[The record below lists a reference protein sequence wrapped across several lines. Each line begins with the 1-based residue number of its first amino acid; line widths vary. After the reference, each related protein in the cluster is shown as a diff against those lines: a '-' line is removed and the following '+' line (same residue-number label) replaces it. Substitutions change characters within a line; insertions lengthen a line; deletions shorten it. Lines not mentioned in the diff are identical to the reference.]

1 MIALRI
7 APISFAALLAVLGF
21 GASAHAVDLAK
32 VNGRV
37 ITDRDLN
44 LALGNLNEGQRASVL
59 KDSSSRRQVL
69 LSVVDQEIL
78 VQQAEKEKLDADAD
92 FKEAAAAFRRQY
104 LTNRVLAKNLG
115 AKLTESAAKRYYED
129 NKTRY
134 GTDQVHALHILVR
147 EEPESK
153 EVFKRAKGLS
163 DDDFKDLAEK
173 ISKDPSAKNNRGDI
187 GFIGRESKTPDFTDP
202 VFAAGEGQV
211 VGPIKTAYGY
221 HIVKVLKKRSGKPL
235 EFDEVKLRVES
246 ELRQHT
252 VQNYVEGL
260 KKQAKLEVD
269 EKALEK
275 M

>member
-1 MIALRI
+1 MNTHRLVSILTLT
-7 APISFAALLAVLGF
+7 AATLLAAG
-21 GASAHAVDLAK
+21 SAFAIDLAK
-32 VNGRV
+32 VNGKI

-78 VQQAEKEKLDADAD
+78 VQEAEKEKLDADAEY
-92 FKEAAAAFRRQY
+92 KEAAAAFRRQY

-115 AKLTESAAKRYYED
+115 AKLTESAAKKFYDSNRNRYS
-129 NKTRY
+129 
-134 GTDQVHALHILVR
+134 TDQVHALHILIR
-147 EEPESK
+147 DEAEAK

-163 DDDFKDLAEK
+163 DDDFRDLAEK
-173 ISKDPSAKNNRGDI
+173 VSKDPSAKNNRGDI

-202 VFAAGEGQV
+202 VFAAAEEAV

-221 HIVKVLKKRSGKPL
+221 HIVKILKKKVGKPL

-252 VQNYVEGL
+252 VQGYVEGL
-260 KKQAKLEVD
+260 KKEAKLEVND
-269 EKALEK
+269 KAVEK

>member
-1 MIALRI
+1 MISCSKRTFKLTGEKRMTKKMIALRI

-104 LTNRVLAKNLG
+104 LTKSIRCPVPWQQKKLGNSQTRRQAQKASSLASLNPG
-115 AKLTESAAKRYYED
+115 
-129 NKTRY
+129 
-134 GTDQVHALHILVR
+134 
-147 EEPESK
+147 
-153 EVFKRAKGLS
+153 
-163 DDDFKDLAEK
+163 
-173 ISKDPSAKNNRGDI
+173 
-187 GFIGRESKTPDFTDP
+187 
-202 VFAAGEGQV
+202 
-211 VGPIKTAYGY
+211 
-221 HIVKVLKKRSGKPL
+221 KVINP
-235 EFDEVKLRVES
+235 
-246 ELRQHT
+246 
-252 VQNYVEGL
+252 
-260 KKQAKLEVD
+260 
-269 EKALEK
+269 
-275 M
+275 

>member
-1 MIALRI
+1 MFIPKFATALTLVTLTGIAA
-7 APISFAALLAVLGF
+7 AP
-21 GASAHAVDLAK
+21 AHAIDLAK
-32 VNGRV
+32 VNGKI

-78 VQQAEKEKLDADAD
+78 VQEAEKEKLDQDGEY
-92 FKEAAAAFRRQY
+92 KEAAAAFRRQY
-104 LTNRVLAKNLG
+104 LTNRVLGKNLG
-115 AKLTESAAKRYYED
+115 SKLTESAAKRFYDD
-129 NKTRY
+129 NKIRY
-134 GTDQVHALHILVR
+134 STDQVHALHILIR
-147 EEPESK
+147 DEPEAK
-153 EVFKRAKGLS
+153 EVLKRAQGLS

-173 ISKDPSAKNNRGDI
+173 VSKDPSAKNNRGDI

-202 VFAAGEGQV
+202 VFAAAEGQV
-211 VGPIKTAYGY
+211 VGPIKTAFGY

-246 ELRQHT
+246 ELRQQT
-252 VQNYVEGL
+252 VQGYVEGL

-269 EKALEK
+269 EKAVEK